1 MERIVPEALAALLML
16 SALVGILRIERGP
29 TGADRMLAAMLF
41 GTSGVALVLVLS
53 MVSEIE
59 GLRDAA
65 LVFALLGA
73 VSAVAFVKRAWGRGL

>member
-1 MERIVPEALAALLML
+1 MERLVPQVLAALLML